1 MRMFFRTVAVLVLGA
16 VSLASFAAK
25 HEVKML
31 NQGEDGV
38 MVFQPGYLRAED
50 GGTVTFVPTDPAH
63 NSVSDAIPDGA
74 RAWNGGLNES
84 VTVTLEKEGIYLYKC
99 TPHLP
104 LGMVGVI
111 QVGEPVNMDN
121 VRLAADALSAG
132 IAANKDRLEKYLSQV
147 K

>member
-1 MRMFFRTVAVLVLGA
+1 
-16 VSLASFAAK
+16 
-25 HEVKML
+25 ML

-50 GGTVTFVPTDPAH
+50 GDSVTFVPTDPAH